1 MQLDLAIQRELK
13 RSPMENAMHGVSES
27 LGAGY
32 TLKALPQT
40 MKSVDEMFG
49 VNMGQLN
56 SHAGAAPRITE
67 KTVAPAFS
75 EVVDGYNLSWDPSGS
90 KWTLSMGETVSEE
103 PTSLWGRLMN
113 TLNGNDKSGPA
124 IIIVKYGKGSAHRF
138 LSALEPN
145 DTITHETKLAIAN
158 RVVSTLNG
166 ELGFP
171 TLQNGLTVT
180 DNSQTQIA
188 GTQPVSATNFN
199 NGAME
204 MNMAETMPG
213 TSKQR
218 NATFMGDTIIPS
230 PVSRA
235 QVYQSS
241 AATAF
246 NQNTAGLVNR
256 PPTKIPDAGK
266 YTKVS
271 RSL

>member
-13 RSPMENAMHGVSES
+13 RSPMENAMHGVSEN

-40 MKSVDEMFG
+40 MKSVNEMFG
-49 VNMGQLN
+49 VNLGQLN
-56 SHAGAAPRITE
+56 SHAGARPAITE
-67 KTVAPAFS
+67 ATVAPAFS
-75 EVVDGYNLSWDPSGS
+75 ELIDGYTLSWDPSGS
-90 KWTLSMGETVSEE
+90 KWSLSQGPVATKEE
-103 PTSLWGRLMN
+103 SFWGRLWN
-113 TLNGNDKSGPA
+113 NLNGTKPEPA

-145 DTITHETKLAIAN
+145 DSITHETKVAIAN
-158 RVVSTLNG
+158 RVVSSLNS
-166 ELGFP
+166 ELAFP
-171 TLQNGLTVT
+171 TLQTGLSVADTT
-180 DNSQTQIA
+180 EMQIA
-188 GTQPVSATNFN
+188 GTEPVSGTNFN

-204 MNMAETMPG
+204 MNMAESMAG
-213 TSKQR
+213 TSKQK

-235 QVYQSS
+235 QVYQNS
-241 AATAF
+241 AATSF
-246 NQNTAGLVNR
+246 NQNTAGLINQ
-256 PPTKIPDAGK
+256 PPTKIPVAGN

>member
-13 RSPMENAMHGVSES
+13 RSPMDSAMHGVSEN

-49 VNMGQLN
+49 VNLGQLN

-67 KTVAPAFS
+67 KTIAPAFS
-75 EVVDGYNLSWDPSGS
+75 EPVDGMTLSWDPSGS
-90 KWTLSMGETVSEE
+90 KWTLAETAVAPEQQSGL
-103 PTSLWGRLMN
+103 TKFWN
-113 TLNGNDKSGPA
+113 TLTGKTPEPA

-138 LSALEPN
+138 LSALEVS
-145 DTITHETKLAIAN
+145 DSITHETKLAIAN
-158 RVVSTLNG
+158 RVVSTLNN
-166 ELGFP
+166 EMDFP
-171 TLQNGLTVT
+171 TLQNGLSVE
-180 DNSQTQIA
+180 DSSEMQIA

-199 NGAME
+199 NGQME
-204 MNMAETMPG
+204 MNMAEGMAG
-213 TSKQR
+213 VRKQR
-218 NATFMGDTIIPS
+218 NSTFMGDTVIPS

-235 QVYQSS
+235 QVYQNAS
-241 AATAF
+241 ASAF
-246 NQNTAGLVNR
+246 NQNGAGLINR
-256 PPTKIPDAGK
+256 PPTKMPSQGN

>member
-49 VNMGQLN
+49 VNLGQLN

-67 KTVAPAFS
+67 KTVAPAFT
-75 EVVDGYNLSWDPSGS
+75 EVIGGYTLSWDPSGS
-90 KWTLSMGETVSEE
+90 KWSLSMGETVSEE
-103 PTSLWGRLMN
+103 PTSLWGKLMN
-113 TLNGNDKSGPA
+113 TLNGKTSEPA

-145 DTITHETKLAIAN
+145 DAITHDTKLAIAN

-171 TLQNGLTVT
+171 TIQNGLSVT
-180 DNSQTQIA
+180 DNSETQIA
-188 GTQPVSATNFN
+188 GTQPISATNFN

-213 TSKQR
+213 VSKQR
-218 NATFMGDTIIPS
+218 NDTFMGDTVIPA

-256 PPTKIPDAGK
+256 PPTKIPSAGK